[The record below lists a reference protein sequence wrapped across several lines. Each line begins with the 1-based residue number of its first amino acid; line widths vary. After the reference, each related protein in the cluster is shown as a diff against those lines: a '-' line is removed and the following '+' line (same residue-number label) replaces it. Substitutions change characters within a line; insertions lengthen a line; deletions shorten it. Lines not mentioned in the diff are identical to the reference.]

1 MHLTL
6 YLVRARAETV
16 YKETVIVI
24 VTQASSVKAFSAPT
38 DAD

>member
-1 MHLTL
+1 MHLTR

-24 VTQASSVKAFSAPT
+24 VTQASSVKAFSAST